1 MSKRI
6 MVVEDS
12 PTQAIRLQYALEQEG
27 FDSICVNSA
36 EQAFEALNLILP
48 DLIIVDYHLPGA
60 SGVELC
66 RRIRLNVATQS
77 LPIIM
82 LTSDDTPNAQIE
94 GLDSGADDYVAK
106 SDDFNMLILRVHGVL
121 RRSAQHEAVLRP
133 SEPMFHQA
141 QVLIIDDSPTYLE
154 YLKETLADEGYI
166 IDTAVN
172 GPDGIEFARKNSY
185 DCVLVDLVMPAM
197 DGTTVC
203 QELVKL
209 RRPEDPPIVILMMS
223 AYESRENAIRALESG
238 ADDFVGKS
246 TDMAILKGRIR
257 ALLRNRFLRKQTQ
270 RLIDDAKKRETELER
285 LVEERTQSLQR
296 EIEERKRIEQDLL
309 EAKESA
315 EASNVAK
322 SRFLSNMSHE
332 LRTPLNAIIG
342 FADVMRH
349 KMFGPFDCDRYR
361 EYLDDIHHAAHHLL
375 RIINDILD
383 ISRVE
388 SGRLDLHEEDFDI
401 EDALQSVS
409 RLVGDQVR
417 RQELTMK
424 IEVPTGLP
432 LLHGDRR
439 ILEQAFLNLLY
450 NAAKFTPA
458 GGRITVG
465 AKLEADGG
473 LCIAVADTGVGIAA
487 EDIEKV
493 MSPFGQV
500 DNKLSRN
507 HAGTGLGLPLSETF
521 IKLHGG
527 RLDIESVV
535 DKGTTVI
542 IRLPKERLRPA
553 P

>member
-36 EQAFEALNLILP
+36 EQAMEALNLILP
-48 DLIIVDYHLPGA
+48 DLLIIDYHLPGA

-82 LTSDDTPNAQIE
+82 LTSDDTPDAQIE
-94 GLDSGADDYVAK
+94 GLDSGVDDYIAK
-106 SDDFNMLILRVHGVL
+106 TDDFNMLILRVHGVL
-121 RRSAQHEAVLRP
+121 RRSVQADSSLRTR
-133 SEPMFHQA
+133 EPLFHQA
-141 QVLIIDDSPTYLE
+141 HILLIDDSPTYLE
-154 YLKETLADEGYI
+154 YLKETLADEGYA
-166 IDTAVN
+166 IDAAAN
-172 GPDGIEFARKNSY
+172 GETGIELARRNSY

-209 RRPEDPPIVILMMS
+209 RRPEEPPIVILMMS

-270 RLIDDAKKRETELER
+270 RLIDEAKARETELEK
-285 LVEERTQSLQR
+285 LVEERTKSLIR
-296 EIEERKRIEQDLL
+296 EIEERKRIEGDLR

-349 KMFGPFDCDRYR
+349 KLFGPFDCDKYR

-388 SGRLDLHEEDFDI
+388 SGRLDLQEADFDLN
-401 EDALQSVS
+401 EAVHNVS
-409 RLVGDQVR
+409 RLVLDQAR
-417 RQELTMK
+417 RQQVTLHIDIAED
-424 IEVPTGLP
+424 LP
-432 LLHGDRR
+432 LIHADRR
-439 ILEQAFLNLLY
+439 IIEQALLNLLY
-450 NAAKFTPA
+450 NAVKFTPE
-458 GGRITVG
+458 GGSISVTARLP
-465 AKLEADGG
+465 KEGG
-473 LCIAVADTGVGIAA
+473 LAVAVADTGIGISA
-487 EDIEKV
+487 EDIDRV
-493 MSPFGQV
+493 MQPFGQV
-500 DNKLSRN
+500 ESRMSRK

-521 IKLHGG
+521 VKLHGG
-527 RLDIESVV
+527 RLEIESQVN
-535 DKGTTVI
+535 KGTTVTLYLPDG
-542 IRLPKERLRPA
+542 RLVAR
-553 P
+553 

>member
-27 FDSICVNSA
+27 FDSICVHSA

-48 DLIIVDYHLPGA
+48 DLLIVDYHLPGA

-82 LTSDDTPNAQIE
+82 LTSDETAGSHIE

-106 SDDFNMLILRVHGVL
+106 TDDFNMLILRVHGVL
-121 RRSAQHEAVLRP
+121 RRSVQPEAVLRP
-133 SEPMFHQA
+133 SEPMFQQA
-141 QVLIIDDSPTYLE
+141 HILIIDDSPTYLE
-154 YLKETLADEGYI
+154 YLKETLADEGYG

-172 GPDGIEFARKNSY
+172 GPEGIELARKSNY
-185 DCVLVDLVMPAM
+185 DCVMVDLVMPAM
-197 DGTTVC
+197 DGTSVC
-203 QELVKL
+203 QELVNM
-209 RRPEDPPIVILMMS
+209 RRPEEPPIVILMMS

-257 ALLRNRFLRKQTQ
+257 ALLRSRFLRKQTQ
-270 RLIDDAKKRETELER
+270 RLIDEAKKRETELER
-285 LVEERTQSLQR
+285 LVEERTKSLQH
-296 EIEERKRIEQDLL
+296 EIEERKRAQEDLRQ
-309 EAKESA
+309 AKESA

-388 SGRLDLHEEDFDI
+388 SGRLELREELF
-401 EDALQSVS
+401 EVKDAMESVS
-409 RLVGDQVR
+409 RLVSDQVR
-417 RQELTMK
+417 RQELTL
-424 IEVPTGLP
+424 ELDVAQNLP
-432 LLHGDRR
+432 QLRADRR

-458 GGRITVG
+458 GG
-465 AKLEADGG
+465 K
-473 LCIAVADTGVGIAA
+473 IAFHASLAREGDLLVSVADTGVGIAA

-493 MSPFGQV
+493 MAPFGQV
-500 DNKLSRN
+500 ENKLSRQ

-521 IKLHGG
+521 IKVHGG
-527 RLDIESVV
+527 RLDIESQLN
-535 DKGTTVI
+535 KGTTVT
-542 IRLPKERLRPA
+542 IRLPKERLVP
-553 P
+553 

>member
-36 EQAFEALNLILP
+36 EQALEALNLMLP
-48 DLIIVDYHLPGA
+48 DLMIVDYHLPGA

-82 LTSDDTPNAQIE
+82 LTSDATADSQVA

-121 RRSAQHEAVLRP
+121 RRSAQPEMLLRP
-133 SEPMFHQA
+133 AEPMFHQA
-141 QVLIIDDSPTYLE
+141 HLLVIDDSPTYLE
-154 YLKETLADEGYI
+154 YLRATLADEGYT
-166 IDTAVN
+166 IDAAED
-172 GPDGIEFARKNSY
+172 GPKGIELAKQNSY
-185 DCVLVDLVMPAM
+185 ECVLVDLIMPAM

-209 RRPEDPPIVILMMS
+209 NRPEDPPIVILMMS
-223 AYESRENAIRALESG
+223 AFESRDNAIRALESG

-270 RLIDDAKKRETELER
+270 RLIEDARMREAKLELM
-285 LVEERTQSLQR
+285 VEERTQSLQR
-296 EIEERKRIEQDLL
+296 EIEERKRIEEDLL
-309 EAKESA
+309 QAKENA

-349 KMFGPFDCDRYR
+349 KMFGPFDCDKYR

-388 SGRLDLHEEDFDI
+388 SGRLDLYEEEF
-401 EDALQSVS
+401 ELADAIHSVA

-417 RQELTMK
+417 RQELTLD
-424 IEVPTGLP
+424 ILLDDGLP
-432 LLHGDRR
+432 HVRADRR

-450 NAAKFTPA
+450 NAAKFTPS
-458 GGRITVG
+458 GGVIAVRAVR
-465 AKLEADGG
+465 EADGG
-473 LCIAVADTGVGIAA
+473 LAIAFSDTGIGIAA
-487 EDIEKV
+487 EDLERV
-493 MSPFGQV
+493 MTPFGQV
-500 DNKLSRN
+500 ENRMQRQ

-527 RLDIESVV
+527 RLDIQSEVN
-535 DKGTTVI
+535 KGTTVTLH
-542 IRLPKERLRPA
+542 LPPERVVA
-553 P
+553 S